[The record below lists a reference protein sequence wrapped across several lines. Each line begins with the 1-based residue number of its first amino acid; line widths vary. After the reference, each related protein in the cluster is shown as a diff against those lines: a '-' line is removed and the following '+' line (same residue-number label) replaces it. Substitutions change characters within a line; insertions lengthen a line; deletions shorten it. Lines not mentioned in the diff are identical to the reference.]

1 MRAEPCGSALF
12 CRRTPFHG
20 LRRSASGAGYA
31 LRTSRGNRLRPDH
44 QEFADGVK
52 LAAIAAVA
60 AVLTATIVI
69 GAGGMLLPRA
79 GAVEDQPELVRVSLR

>member
-1 MRAEPCGSALF
+1 MRAGPCGSALF
-12 CRRTPFHG
+12 CHRTPFHD
-20 LRRSASGAGYA
+20 LRRGASGAGYE
-31 LRTSRGNRLRPDH
+31 LRTSRGNLLRPDH

-79 GAVEDQPELVRVSLR
+79 ETVPDQPELVRVSLR

>member
-1 MRAEPCGSALF
+1 MRLRLF
-12 CRRTPFHG
+12 CRQTPFHD
-20 LRRSASGAGYA
+20 LRRGSSDAGYA
-31 LRTSRGNRLRPDH
+31 LRTLRGNRLRPDH
-44 QEFADGVK
+44 QEFVDGVK

-79 GAVEDQPELVRVSLR
+79 GAVADEPALVRVSLR